1 MLYHKKV
8 MMWWF
13 VTKLIMFT
21 MATFLTMLTMQWY
34 FIKRWWAMERRNF
47 GKVEIGGIMSRI
59 LMPASPR
66 WSRPWDWWPCWPWR
80 YVDPFVSVDHV
91 DSVDHV
97 NSGDYVDHN
106 DHVDH
111 VDHVDYV
118 NYQVD
123 SINHI
128 DHALNFPATANM
140 QREEKKGKERS
151 IYSGE
156 LVFEIKNDF
165 VFPCVTKSFSFLL
178 FQSIGRMDSIPMKMI
193 RWTKNIN
200 LFQF

>member
-1 MLYHKKV
+1 MRIIWQMLDYTLDKDP
-8 MMWWF
+8 
-13 VTKLIMFT
+13 
-21 MATFLTMLTMQWY
+21 TFHCT
-34 FIKRWWAMERRNF
+34 
-47 GKVEIGGIMSRI
+47 IGGIMSRI

-80 YVDPFVSVDHV
+80 YVDPVVSVDHA

-165 VFPCVTKSFSFLL
+165 VFPCVIKSFHFPCSNWLVKWIRFLRKGHGW
-178 FQSIGRMDSIPMKMI
+178 QKI
-193 RWTKNIN
+193 
-200 LFQF
+200 